1 MERIPFRHTV
11 LFLGIL
17 LLTAMLFACTDSPPI
32 VKNVNIDTF
41 QGPQLHVVSFNML
54 HPGPFGAFSE
64 FDGQADATFNDR
76 LHILRDEI
84 LALMPDVVILQ
95 EVSDTGPC
103 RYENVLFSLVDE
115 LNNALAAT
123 GVSYNSVYSMSN
135 GDPIGITNF
144 EEGNGILSR
153 YEILEAEKTIYQV
166 QFWTIIRESRSALR
180 VTLRGALG
188 NIDVIGTHLNG
199 SPAADNVTELVEVII
214 PMRGN
219 DNPIIVA
226 GDYNSS
232 PDSEA
237 VQNMLDGGFIDTW
250 DMANPG
256 EDGFTCGRESLTDPN
271 DMQTERIDYLFVSD
285 ENSVVSS
292 GPFLDEAVYI
302 DHGPGESWLFASDH
316 TGIYSVVV
324 PAGYE

>member
-1 MERIPFRHTV
+1 
-11 LFLGIL
+11 
-17 LLTAMLFACTDSPPI
+17 
-32 VKNVNIDTF
+32 
-41 QGPQLHVVSFNML
+41 ML

-76 LHILRDEI
+76 LAILRDEI

-103 RYENVLFSLVDE
+103 RYGNVLFSLVDD

-123 GVSYNSVYSMSN
+123 GISYNSVYSMSN

-153 YEILEAEKTIYQV
+153 YEILDAEKTIYQV
-166 QFWTIIRESRSALR
+166 QSWTIIRESRSALR

-188 NIDVIGTHLNG
+188 NIDIVGTHLSG
-199 SPAADNVTELVEVII
+199 DVAADNVIELVEVII

-232 PDSEA
+232 PDFEA
-237 VQNMLDGGFIDTW
+237 VQNMLGGGFTDTW

-256 EDGFTCGRESLTDPN
+256 EDGFTCGRDSLTDP
-271 DMQTERIDYLFVSD
+271 DAVQTKRIDYLFISD
-285 ENSVVSS
+285 DSSVLSS
-292 GPFLDEAVYI
+292 ELFLDEAVDI
-302 DHGPGESWLFASDH
+302 DPCPEESWLFASDH
-316 TGIYSVVV
+316 TGIYSIVV
-324 PAGYE
+324 PAGYQ